1 MNQLDPH
8 TLFSIF
14 EQGDEE
20 VYKEHNISDVLKNP
34 YVLIGMAV
42 AGVENFNLIDRMYL
56 LKYPEEY
63 IRVRSNI
70 KKKYY
75 NKLYTYLTQVNLDEL
90 GDEYKVGEDYEID
103 RSIDSIL
110 DIQLYFQDL
119 EEYEKCEVVQQFSD
133 LLIDI
138 KLQTLI

>member
-1 MNQLDPH
+1 
-8 TLFSIF
+8 
-14 EQGDEE
+14 
-20 VYKEHNISDVLKNP
+20 
-34 YVLIGMAV
+34 MAV

>member
-63 IRVRSNI
+63 IRVRNNI

-138 KLQTLI
+138 KLKTLI

>member
-42 AGVENFNLIDRMYL
+42 AGVENFNLIDKMYL